1 LQFTAARAFN
11 PIVYLCGMMT
21 FVDTHAHHYLQQFD
35 NDRDAML
42 DRAMA
47 AGCEAF
53 FLPNIDSTTID
64 SMLALEA
71 SRPDVCFAMMGLHPS
86 HVKENFRE
94 ELALCETWLRRRRF
108 AAVGEIGIDLYW
120 DKTFLQEQL
129 EALHIQMG
137 WAKELDLPIVLHTRE
152 AMDIVIDAVAEAHDA
167 SLRGVFHC
175 FNGNVAQAER
185 IVGMGFYLGIGGVLT
200 YKNGGLEPVIEAL
213 GLDHVVLETDAPYL
227 APIPMRGKRNESAY
241 ITYVIDRL
249 ANLTGLRPEEVGEKT
264 TANARRLFAESFVL
278 APAM

>member
-1 LQFTAARAFN
+1 
-11 PIVYLCGMMT
+11 MT
-21 FVDTHAHHYLQQFD
+21 FIDTHAHLYLPQFD
-35 NDRDAML
+35 NDRDAVL
-42 DRAMA
+42 DRALA

-71 SRPDVCFAMMGLHPS
+71 ARPDTCFAMMGLHPS

-94 ELALCETWLRRRRF
+94 ELELCEIWLHRRRF

-120 DKTFLQEQL
+120 DKTHLKEQL

-137 WAKELDLPIVLHTRE
+137 WAKALDLPVVLHTRE
-152 AMDIVIDAVAEAHDA
+152 AMDIVIDAVREAYDER
-167 SLRGVFHC
+167 LRGVFHC
-175 FNGNVAQAER
+175 FNGNLEQARR

-241 ITYVIDRL
+241 ISHVIERL
-249 ANLTGLRPEEVGEKT
+249 SNLTGLSAEEVGEKT
-264 TANARRLFAESFVL
+264 SANARCLFAESLVSV
-278 APAM
+278 PVMS